1 MKKHSHY
8 FKPVPRGVTHIDV
21 YRVLQMF
28 SVTDQCL
35 GHAMKKLLVAGGR
48 GAGKNINQDI
58 QEAIDSLLRWQ
69 EIQKEDSS
77 SVITGDAVT
86 DNTAGSC
93 AHTDETNNPW
103 LPTGI
108 FSRDQIN
115 NPWLPTGIFNRSQ
128 ITNPWLYFKFK
139 DFSGRT
145 WVVPMIQ
152 VEADYKQYLAEF
164 DETIPVTIEEECLV
178 TWFNEQFSWHEIK
191 LYGFMVDDLSVEEKL
206 AIAEQRIERTNAE
219 IDCGSRLDYKIVEV

>member
-1 MKKHSHY
+1 MKHSHY
-8 FKPVPRGVTHIDV
+8 FKPVPKGVTHIDV

-48 GAGKNINQDI
+48 GAGKNIDQDI

-69 EIQKEDSS
+69 EIQKEDSDS
-77 SVITGDAVT
+77 LAIGDTAT

-93 AHTDETNNPW
+93 ARTDETNNPW

-115 NPWLPTGIFNRSQ
+115 NPWLPTGSFPPARARNR
-128 ITNPWLYFKFK
+128 Y
-139 DFSGRT
+139 
-145 WVVPMIQ
+145 
-152 VEADYKQYLAEF
+152 
-164 DETIPVTIEEECLV
+164 
-178 TWFNEQFSWHEIK
+178 
-191 LYGFMVDDLSVEEKL
+191 
-206 AIAEQRIERTNAE
+206 
-219 IDCGSRLDYKIVEV
+219 RL